1 MPKAPCRINASLK
14 AGQRPAFL
22 FDPGG
27 EIEVGDAE
35 RLHKQHLSSE
45 WTFIWSMPILK
56 APDAAFVTFSLDE
69 SFRASRDATNALIA
83 SCSRG
88 VGLYSG

>member
-22 FDPGG
+22 FNPGG

-45 WTFIWSMPILK
+45 WTFMV
-56 APDAAFVTFSLDE
+56 DADIEGAGRCFCDLQP
-69 SFRASRDATNALIA
+69 
-83 SCSRG
+83 
-88 VGLYSG
+88 